1 MGCRQCKLAYHK
13 MLLWTWKQTWF
24 FFIIAFNL
32 RKKSLHVYWF
42 RTTYAQ
48 VIDDLNILEATMEAM
63 RRCTKDVR
71 HQQEKQLKKPKKSGE
86 DMVREKLGQED
97 LQDFFFFGRTVT
109 LQILSR
115 IWSFATVNFQ
125 VFVAIDGNRLPKDID
140 ADSNVN
146 AEAVS
151 SAQV

>member
-1 MGCRQCKLAYHK
+1 M
-13 MLLWTWKQTWF
+13 
-24 FFIIAFNL
+24 
-32 RKKSLHVYWF
+32 
-42 RTTYAQ
+42 
-48 VIDDLNILEATMEAM
+48 IDDLNILEATMEAM

-115 IWSFATVNFQ
+115 VWSFE
-125 VFVAIDGNRLPKDID
+125 LL
-140 ADSNVN
+140 
-146 AEAVS
+146 
-151 SAQV
+151 